1 MAFIRVSS
9 PHLHRPLSTHQVMRY
24 VILAT
29 LPGLAA
35 LTWIFGWGSLINVVL
50 ASAFGLV
57 FEALVL
63 MARKRNPV
71 PALKDNSALLTC
83 VLLGLALPP
92 LAPFWLVLTGS
103 FVAIV
108 IAKQL
113 YGGLGNN
120 PFNPAMVAYAL
131 LLISFPVEMT
141 QWIMPAEMLNGNT
154 VSLSASLQ
162 AVFAGHQQVADAFT
176 MATPLDG
183 FKHKGELMADEYWRL
198 DAFAAEKVWG
208 GWAFASVGFMV
219 GGLFLLWKKIFTWH
233 IPVAMLGSLTLL
245 SAMFYGSDPSNY
257 ASPMVH
263 LFSGATMLGAF
274 FIATDPVT
282 AATSNK
288 GKLWFGAGIG
298 VLIYVIRTWG
308 NYPDAVA
315 FSVLLMNF
323 ASPFIDYYTQP
334 RSFGHKK
341 ARKGIKHD
349 A

>member
-9 PHLHRPLSTHQVMRY
+9 PHLHRPLSTRKVMQT

-29 LPGLAA
+29 LPGLAT
-35 LTWIFGWGSLINVVL
+35 LTWLFGWGSIINVLV
-50 ASAFGLV
+50 ASASGLL
-57 FEALVL
+57 FEAIILK
-63 MARKRNPV
+63 MRRRNPL

-83 VLLGLALPP
+83 VLLGIALPP
-92 LAPFWLVLTGS
+92 LAPWWLVVTGT

-120 PFNPAMVAYAL
+120 PFNPAMAAYAL

-141 QWIMPAEMLNGNT
+141 QWVTP
-154 VSLSASLQ
+154 ASLLDNGISLGQ
-162 AVFAGHQQVADAFT
+162 SITAVFGSAVNVPDAFT

-183 FKHKGELMADEYWRL
+183 FKHKGMLMADEYWRQSNFL
-198 DAFAAEKVWG
+198 PEKIWQAWATASIAF
-208 GWAFASVGFMV
+208 ML
-219 GGLFLLWKKIFTWH
+219 GGLYLLWKRIFTWH
-233 IPVAMLGSLTLL
+233 IPVAMLGTLTVLSLL
-245 SAMFYGSDPSNY
+245 FYGADASNY
-257 ASPMVH
+257 ASPYVH
-263 LFSGATMLGAF
+263 LLSGATLFGAF

-288 GKLWFGAGIG
+288 GKIWFGIGIG

-308 NYPDAVA
+308 SYPDAVA

-323 ASPFIDYYTQP
+323 AAPFIDYYTQP
-334 RSFGHKK
+334 RSFGHNK
-341 ARKGIKHD
+341 ARKGIKNEK
-349 A
+349 

>member
-1 MAFIRVSS
+1 MAFTRVSS

-35 LTWIFGWGSLINVVL
+35 LTWVFGWGSLINVVIASL
-50 ASAFGLV
+50 AGLA
-57 FEALVL
+57 FEAAVL
-63 MARKRNPV
+63 MLRKRNPV

-92 LAPFWLVLTGS
+92 LAPWWLLITGS

-120 PFNPAMVAYAL
+120 PFNPAMIAYAL

-141 QWIMPAEMLNGNT
+141 QWMMPAELLEKR
-154 VSLSASLQ
+154 VSLGASLQ

-183 FKHKGELMADEYWRL
+183 FKHKGELMADEYWRQN
-198 DAFAAEKVWG
+198 AFVAEKVWG
-208 GWAFASVGFMV
+208 SWAFVSVGFML

-233 IPVAMLGSLTLL
+233 IPAAMLGSLALL
-245 SAMFYGSDPSNY
+245 SAIFYGGDPSNY

-263 LFSGATMLGAF
+263 LLSGATMLGAF

-298 VLIYVIRTWG
+298 VLVYVIRTWG

-323 ASPFIDYYTQP
+323 AAPFIDYYTQP
-334 RSFGHKK
+334 RTFGHNK
-341 ARKGIKHD
+341 ARKGIKRD

>member
-29 LPGLAA
+29 LPGLAT
-35 LTWIFGWGSLINVVL
+35 LTYLFGWGSLINVLL

-57 FEALVL
+57 FEAIVL
-63 MARKRNPV
+63 KMRKRNPM

-92 LAPFWLVLTGS
+92 LAPWWMLATGS

-131 LLISFPVEMT
+131 LLIAFPVEMT
-141 QWIMPAEMLNGNT
+141 QWISPARLLEHTPDL
-154 VSLSASLQ
+154 VSSLQ
-162 AVFAGHQQVADAFT
+162 AVFGHPQIADAFT

-183 FKHKGELMADEYWRL
+183 FKHKGELMADEYWRQN
-198 DAFAAEKVWG
+198 AFMPEKVWEA
-208 GWAFASVGFMV
+208 WALSSIAFML

-233 IPVAMLGSLTLL
+233 IPVAFLGSLGLL
-245 SAMFYGSDPSNY
+245 SLLAYGADASNF
-257 ASPMVH
+257 ASPMIH

-298 VLIYVIRTWG
+298 VLVFVIRTWG

-323 ASPFIDYYTQP
+323 AAPLIDYYSQP

-341 ARKGIKHD
+341 PRKGIKHD